1 MALPG
6 EGMFAAAASE
16 HPLATHAIGEVV
28 GDVLDQV
35 GPKPDVAAVFVTA
48 PHVGV
53 LEDFVAVVR
62 QVLDPITL
70 VGASAVTVIGGGRE
84 LEDIPAVS
92 LWAGRTGPVTP
103 VRLESIRSADGTA
116 VVGMPEEAGVLGST
130 LVLLADPF
138 SFPTESFLGATAQ
151 QYPDLEVVGGLA
163 SAARGPGGNRLVL
176 DGALHTEGAV
186 GFVLP
191 PEAGAQ
197 IVVSQG
203 CRPVGAPF
211 VVTKAERNVVYEL
224 AGQPAMD
231 RLQAIIDG
239 ADDDLRSLL
248 GQGIHIGIVVDEM
261 VESFNRGDFLIRGV
275 LGADRSNG
283 AISIGEQVAVGS
295 TVQFQVRDARTATED
310 FVELLEGRDCEGALL
325 FSCNGRGAGFF
336 GGSDHDAMLVQDLT
350 GQGATAGMF
359 CAGELGPIAGR
370 NALHGFTAST
380 LLFPGR
386 R

>member
-1 MALPG
+1 MHLPG
-6 EGMFAAAASE
+6 EALFAAAASE

-35 GPKPDVAAVFVTA
+35 GPKPDVAVIFVTA

-53 LEDFVAVVR
+53 LEDFVAVV
-62 QVLDPITL
+62 QKVLEPATL
-70 VGASAVTVIGGGRE
+70 IGASAVTVIGGGRE
-84 LEDIPAVS
+84 MEDIPAVS
-92 LWAGRTGPVTP
+92 LWAGRTGLVAP
-103 VRLESIRSADGTA
+103 VRLESVRSPDGDA
-116 VVGMPEEAGVLGST
+116 VVGMPDEAAVEGAT

-138 SFPTESFLGATAQ
+138 SFPTESFLSATEQ
-151 QYPDLEVVGGLA
+151 QYPDLNVVGGLA

-176 DGALHTEGAV
+176 DGAIHTEGGV
-186 GFVLP
+186 GFVLA

-203 CRPVGAPF
+203 CRPVGSPF
-211 VVTKAERNVVYEL
+211 VVTKAERNVIYEL

-248 GQGIHIGIVVDEM
+248 RQGIHIGIVVDEM

-283 AISIGEQVAVGS
+283 AISIGDQVAVGS

-310 FVELLEGRDCEGALL
+310 FVELLEGRNCEGALL
-325 FSCNGRGAGFF
+325 FSCNGRGVGFF
-336 GGSDHDAMLVQDLT
+336 GGSDHDVMLVQDLT
-350 GQGATAGMF
+350 DQGATAGMF

-370 NALHGFTAST
+370 NALHGFTAAT